1 MSPRASGGGALP
13 PNLTDLFQSWAGSD
27 LKARVLVF
35 FNSNPGVIETLD
47 GLALRIGANPE
58 SLRPEVEAHVAIGL
72 ITQREVGGKTIYRY
86 NRQRRL
92 EMERRVVEELR
103 QRLAREA
110 DT

>member
-1 MSPRASGGGALP
+1 MTRRAAKDLP
-13 PNLTDLFQSWAGSD
+13 PQLPDLFQSWVGSD

-35 FNSNPGVIETLD
+35 FNRNPGVVETLE
-47 GLALRIGANPE
+47 GLARRIGATEQSLQPE
-58 SLRPEVEAHVAIGL
+58 LQAHVELGL
-72 ITQREVGGKTIYRY
+72 IKKRELGGKTIYRY

-103 QRLAREA
+103 QRLARQE